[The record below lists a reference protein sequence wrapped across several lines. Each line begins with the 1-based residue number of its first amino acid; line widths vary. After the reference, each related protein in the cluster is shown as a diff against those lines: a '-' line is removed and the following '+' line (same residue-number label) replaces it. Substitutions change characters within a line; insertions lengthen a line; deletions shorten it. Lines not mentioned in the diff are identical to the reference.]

1 MAWASD
7 RLYQGAKMSFFRII
21 MPNYNNAEWLD
32 KSISSVLNQTFTD
45 YDFIFIDDMS
55 TDNSLEI
62 AGGSGWQVLN
72 SRKKWNGGS
81 RNVGIDCY
89 KRSKYT
95 LFLDSDDWFIDNS
108 VLQRLHDFIED
119 EEYPDCIRLPY
130 IADFGNGKTIN
141 MSLDDKSVE
150 QLVNSDIVACWTKC
164 VKSELVQPFPENTLM
179 EDIVQHIA
187 QCDVIKRVEAFTS
200 PVVVYNRMNANSLS
214 ENGAKNSK
222 WQSSM
227 YRFVAD
233 LMDLD
238 LKTDI
243 CKQNRDKRLENTIKT
258 LKNS

>member
-1 MAWASD
+1 
-7 RLYQGAKMSFFRII
+7 MSFFRII
-21 MPNYNNAEWLD
+21 MPNYNNDEWLG
-32 KSISSVLNQTFTD
+32 KSIGSVLNQTFTD
-45 YDFIFIDDMS
+45 YHFIFVDDCS
-55 TDNSLEI
+55 TDQSRETMLKMLE
-62 AGGSGWQVLN
+62 GH
-72 SRKKWNGGS
+72 KKCSALGNKEKLWNGGS
-81 RNVGIDCY
+81 RNIGIDA
-89 KRSKYT
+89 KIMQSVYT
-95 LFLDSDDWFIDNS
+95 LFLDSDDWFVDNS

-119 EEYPDCIRLPY
+119 EEYPDCVRLPY

-200 PVVVYNRMNANSLS
+200 PVVVYNRMNTSSIS
-214 ENGAKNSK
+214 ENGAKNKK
-222 WQSSM
+222 WQSSY
-227 YRFVAD
+227 YRFIAD

>member
-1 MAWASD
+1 
-7 RLYQGAKMSFFRII
+7 
-21 MPNYNNAEWLD
+21 MPNYNNAEWLE
-32 KSISSVLNQTFTD
+32 KSIGSVLNQTFTD
-45 YDFIFIDDMS
+45 YDFVFVDDIS
-55 TDNSLEI
+55 TD
-62 AGGSGWQVLN
+62 GSYSKASDLIGDKGALVQHWEK
-72 SRKKWNGGS
+72 RWNGGS
-81 RNVGIDCY
+81 RNVGLEY
-89 KRSKYT
+89 WRNEKSNYT

-119 EEYPDCIRLPY
+119 EEYPDCVRLPY

-141 MSLDDKSVE
+141 MDLDDKGVE

-187 QCDVIKRVEAFTS
+187 QCDVVKRVEAFTS

-214 ENGAKNSK
+214 ENGSKNKK

-233 LMDLD
+233 LMDLE

-243 CKQNRDKRLENTIKT
+243 CKQNRDKRLENIIKT